1 MSLTWTIGRQVLL
14 FVLYVSVYVLLL
26 DNGSVVLFNLGWN
39 FFYLGFLLFLPIS
52 TPVALQLALGFVLGF
67 SVDIAHDTGGL
78 HAAAAVLL
86 AYLRPWV
93 LRLLTP
99 RDGYDA
105 QDTVNIHQMGWQW
118 FLVYLGVLVT
128 LHHLAFFFL
137 ELGSLQHPFLTLSRV
152 GVSVLYTSVVL
163 LIVQLV
169 LFPVRRSRFQ

>member
-1 MSLTWTIGRQVLL
+1 MSISLTIVRQLL
-14 FVLYVSVYVLLL
+14 RFLLYVGVYVLLL

-52 TPVALQLALGFVLGF
+52 TPVALQLLLGFVMGF
-67 SVDIAHDTGGL
+67 SIDIAHDTGGL
-78 HAAAAVLL
+78 HAVAAVLL

-118 FLVYLGVLVT
+118 FTVYLGLLVT

-137 ELGSLQHPFLTLSRV
+137 ELGSLQHPLLTLSRV
-152 GVSVLYTSVVL
+152 GVSVAYTGVVL
-163 LIVQLV
+163 LIVQL
-169 LFPVRRSRFQ
+169 LFFPVRRGRG